1 MADIREIDDR
11 ITKCEKILNSN
22 PGSQIFAALAEAH
35 RRKGD
40 IDAAFQ
46 VCQKGLRNHPNYG
59 SAHVVMA
66 KINLDKGLYDWAEK
80 EIDKASSLGGNA
92 HAIEALRCESLLQKG
107 DTKAAITRLRKG
119 LQQDPYNGQLQKLL
133 QTAEEAEAEPSAVT
147 FPAMPATMPEGTP
160 HSPRSVEL
168 PRKAPEREITS
179 KELLKEGLALEN
191 VFGAVHQD
199 ANGEVFDSLWDNV
212 PSEAKYAAVATESR
226 RYFSEA
232 LERVKFGNCESVL
245 VEASGL
251 TIYLLVRGDEH
262 FAFFA
267 EESAHTNRM
276 RAILNRAWKAYHTH
290 LKNKGA

>member
-1 MADIREIDDR
+1 MSDIREIDDR
-11 ITKCEKILNSN
+11 ITKCEKILSSN

-35 RRKGD
+35 RRNGD

-46 VCQKGLRNHPNYG
+46 VCQKGLKNHPNYG

-92 HAIEALRCESLLQKG
+92 HAIEALRCETMLNKG
-107 DTKAAITRLRKG
+107 ETEAVITRLRKG
-119 LQQDPYNGQLQKLL
+119 LQKDPHNGHLQKLL
-133 QTAEEAEAEPSAVT
+133 RMAEEVRVEPSAVA
-147 FPAMPATMPEGTP
+147 FPTMPATKPETAAQTP
-160 HSPRSVEL
+160 AGDEP
-168 PRKAPEREITS
+168 PKKAPEREITS
-179 KELLKEGLALEN
+179 KELLKEGLALEH

-212 PSEAKYAAVATESR
+212 PSEDKYAAVATESTR
-226 RYFSEA
+226 LFSEA
-232 LERVKFGNCESVL
+232 LERVKFGNCETVL
-245 VEASGL
+245 VEAATL

-267 EESAHTNRM
+267 EESVNANRM
-276 RAILNRAWKAYHTH
+276 RAILNRAWKAYNTH
-290 LKNKGA
+290 MRNKGA

>member
-35 RRKGD
+35 RRNGN

-46 VCQKGLRNHPNYG
+46 VCQKGLKNHPNYG

-80 EIDKASSLGGNA
+80 EIEKASSLGGNA
-92 HAIEALRCESLLQKG
+92 HAIEALRCEAMLQKG
-107 DTKAAITRLRKG
+107 EITAVLSRLRKG
-119 LQQDPYNGQLQKLL
+119 LQKDPYNGHLQKLL
-133 QTAEEAEAEPSAVT
+133 KIAEEAQSEPSAVA
-147 FPAMPATMPEGTP
+147 FPTMSTTVSDSAPQ
-160 HSPRSVEL
+160 SPVNAE
-168 PRKAPEREITS
+168 PPKKAAEREITS
-179 KELLKEGLALEN
+179 KELLKEGLALEH

-199 ANGEVFDSLWDNV
+199 ANGEVFEAIWDNV
-212 PSEAKYAAVATESR
+212 PSEEKYAAVATDSR

-232 LERVKFGNCESVL
+232 LERVKFGACETVL
-245 VEASGL
+245 VEGSGL
-251 TIYLLVRGDEH
+251 TIYLLVGEEEH

-267 EESAHTNRM
+267 EESVNANRM
-276 RAILNRAWKAYHTH
+276 RATLNRAWKAYQTH
-290 LKNKGA
+290 LRNKGA